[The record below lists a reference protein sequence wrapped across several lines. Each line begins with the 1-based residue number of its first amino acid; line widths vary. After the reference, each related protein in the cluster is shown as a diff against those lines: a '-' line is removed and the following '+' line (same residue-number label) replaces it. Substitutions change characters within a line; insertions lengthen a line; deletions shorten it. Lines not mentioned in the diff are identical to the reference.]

1 MPRSPRL
8 ALIAGLVLGL
18 ALGGSADTPGD
29 GVTRFVWTVED
40 PLFGGLSALEMSEDG
55 RSVTVLSDR
64 GAWTRGRVIRDA
76 QGHILDIRTEP
87 MRLLRGRGA
96 EPLARSR
103 NDSEGLALAPDGT
116 AHVSFEGA
124 ARVLRY
130 PDLSG
135 PAGNLPVHPDFAL
148 MQRNSALEALAIDAG
163 GAIYTLPERSGSAT
177 RPFPVYRYRNGV
189 WSQPFAV
196 PRRGSFLIVG
206 ADFGP
211 DGRLYLLE
219 RRFRGLL
226 GFASRV
232 RRFTLGPEGIA
243 AEETVFETRSGRFGN
258 LEGISVWRAPGGGT
272 VLSLV
277 ADDNFLFLLRTELV
291 EVHLPRLT
299 GGPLRE

>member
-29 GVTRFVWTVED
+29 GVTRFVWTAED

-64 GAWTRGRVIRDA
+64 GAWTRGQVIRDA
-76 QGHILDIRTEP
+76 EGRILDIRTEP
-87 MRLLRGRGA
+87 MRLLRGRGE
-96 EPLARSR
+96 EPLARRR
-103 NDSEGLALAPDGT
+103 NDSEGLALARDGT
-116 AHVSFEGA
+116 AYVSFEGA

-130 PDLSG
+130 RDLSG
-135 PAGNLPVHPDFAL
+135 PAENLPVHPDFAL

-177 RPFPVYRYRNGV
+177 RPFPVYRYQNGV
-189 WSQPFAV
+189 WTQPFAV

-211 DGRLYLLE
+211 DGRLYVLE

-226 GFASRV
+226 ALPAACAASPSAPRGLPPK
-232 RRFTLGPEGIA
+232 RRCSRPARAGSAISRGS
-243 AEETVFETRSGRFGN
+243 RSGAIPAAAR
-258 LEGISVWRAPGGGT
+258 S
-272 VLSLV
+272 
-277 ADDNFLFLLRTELV
+277 
-291 EVHLPRLT
+291 
-299 GGPLRE
+299 